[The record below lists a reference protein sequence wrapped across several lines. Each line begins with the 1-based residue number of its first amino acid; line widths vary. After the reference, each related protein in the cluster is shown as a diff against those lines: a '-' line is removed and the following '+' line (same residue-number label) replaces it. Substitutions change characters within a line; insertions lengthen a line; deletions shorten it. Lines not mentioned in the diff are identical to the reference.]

1 MKNIKE
7 IIIGVFTVIGF
18 MATISEFT
26 NNNETQQINFRTPES
41 HEWEMNVFKDVGGI
55 LYNKKTGEVKG
66 IRWNATMSKIFGY
79 KLEMKK

>member
-41 HEWEMNVFKDVGGI
+41 HE
-55 LYNKKTGEVKG
+55 
-66 IRWNATMSKIFGY
+66 
-79 KLEMKK
+79 

>member
-1 MKNIKE
+1 
-7 IIIGVFTVIGF
+7 
-18 MATISEFT
+18 
-26 NNNETQQINFRTPES
+26 
-41 HEWEMNVFKDVGGI
+41 MNVFKDVGGI